1 MYMKKYFLRHKLI
14 LSLWLLTVLSDTVA
28 NLIMA
33 FFVQQSID
41 IALYKGLNALG
52 KLSLFGLIYV
62 ICYFAAGYAQRYF
75 QNLFAQ
81 KTMVDLRK
89 DVFRKILGMSENE
102 YEGKNQAHY
111 LTVLTSDI
119 KTAVSDYFCL
129 YPSMISFAILTVA
142 SVAILF
148 YFNWIIAVVDIV
160 VSMLSYF
167 TPFIFSKTI
176 KKLYKKITTENED
189 LINTSKDFLQGFN
202 EIKNYNAENE
212 INSIYNSGSITL
224 AKSEIAGVRTR
235 ALSASLSGALSW
247 LVYIIH
253 YLLSVFFVIKGDMTI
268 AGMVAAAQVVMYIVN
283 PLGAIGQ
290 LRTSIKSAEPAVSRI
305 KDLLDMKQSSVEYKD
320 IKAILPINV
329 KNLTFSY
336 DDNTVLKG
344 INLKIELGKKY
355 LIAGGSGSG
364 KSTLMKVLNKYYSDY
379 SGSIL
384 FNNTDSLEVDKRSL
398 NNIISYVPQSAMLF
412 NGSIKDNITM
422 FSDFSDET
430 VIKAAEKAEL
440 HSLGNNILNLKD
452 IIEENGKN
460 ISGGEKQRI
469 ELARSFLRGK
479 KVLMLDEATS
489 NLDKITRFKV
499 EERILDDESLT
510 VIIISHNYDE
520 NTLKK
525 YDRILYLSDGKICE
539 QGTFSELMDKKG
551 LFYSFYSLE
560 SIKES

>member
-1 MYMKKYFLRHKLI
+1 
-14 LSLWLLTVLSDTVA
+14 
-28 NLIMA
+28 
-33 FFVQQSID
+33 
-41 IALYKGLNALG
+41 
-52 KLSLFGLIYV
+52 
-62 ICYFAAGYAQRYF
+62 
-75 QNLFAQ
+75 
-81 KTMVDLRK
+81 
-89 DVFRKILGMSENE
+89 
-102 YEGKNQAHY
+102 
-111 LTVLTSDI
+111 
-119 KTAVSDYFCL
+119 
-129 YPSMISFAILTVA
+129 
-142 SVAILF
+142 
-148 YFNWIIAVVDIV
+148 
-160 VSMLSYF
+160 
-167 TPFIFSKTI
+167 
-176 KKLYKKITTENED
+176 
-189 LINTSKDFLQGFN
+189 
-202 EIKNYNAENE
+202 
-212 INSIYNSGSITL
+212 
-224 AKSEIAGVRTR
+224 
-235 ALSASLSGALSW
+235 
-247 LVYIIH
+247 
-253 YLLSVFFVIKGDMTI
+253 MTI

>member
-1 MYMKKYFLRHKLI
+1 MKKYFLRHKLI

-212 INSIYNSGSITL
+212 INSIYNSGSVTL